1 MEKHFNLINNDE
13 FIYDYG
19 CYSNKKQAFSMH
31 THNLYEIIFF
41 VKGDAYH
48 IIEDRKYK
56 LSKNDLILIQPQ
68 KYHYIEIES
77 DKEYERFNILFNAEA
92 LGFNQIFGF
101 KNFSEVISLSSNKI
115 AVELF
120 SKMQYYHTHLNKAD
134 FENVAIM
141 LLKELFFNLSI
152 SAIEVKK
159 DFSTL
164 TPVLSSALFY
174 INENLFTISTI
185 KEVAEKLFVTQSY
198 LFRLFKQELKTTPKK
213 YLTDKRLLCAQ
224 NLILLGNSPTKVYTE
239 CGWNDYTSFFRSYV
253 KYFNHPPSQE
263 GN

>member
-1 MEKHFNLINNDE
+1 
-13 FIYDYG
+13 
-19 CYSNKKQAFSMH
+19 MH

-41 VKGDAYH
+41 VKGDAFH
-48 IIEDRKYK
+48 IIEDRKYQ
-56 LSKNDLILIQPQ
+56 LTKNDLILIQPQ
-68 KYHYIEIES
+68 KYHYIDIES
-77 DKEYERFNILFNAEA
+77 NKEYERHNLLFNAEA
-92 LGFNQIFGF
+92 LGFNDIDGF
-101 KNFSEVISLSSNKI
+101 NNLSEVINLSGNKI
-115 AVELF
+115 AIELF
-120 SKMQYYHTHLNKAD
+120 SKMNFYHKNLNKAD

-224 NLILLGNSPTKVYTE
+224 NMILLGNSPTKVFAE
-239 CGWNDYTSFFRSYV
+239 CGWNDYTSFYRSYV
-253 KYFNHPPSQE
+253 KYFNHTPSQE
-263 GN
+263 INDKNKYPPA